1 MFEHSLDGNKQQL
14 FPRLLEQDYHETLS
28 WISLDGRK
36 ERDKAIYKWPTTIL
50 KIALFC
56 GIKVVNL
63 RPVVQGATS
72 APFEGGPQ
80 LEPEEG
86 QKAGPDEPEQ

>member
-1 MFEHSLDGNKQQL
+1 M
-14 FPRLLEQDYHETLS
+14 LERDYNETAS
-28 WISLDGRK
+28 WISLNGRK
-36 ERDKAIYKWPTTIL
+36 ERDKATTHVVLQDIASLFTNDPTHNIDPENSSVL
-50 KIALFC
+50 WFQ
-56 GIKVVNL
+56 VVNL